1 MSHSGEMAGDLF
13 DLIEW
18 MTGHMHEAAKKGGT
32 AYSGRA
38 PRKVAAEFR
47 NRLKSGLQCITARTI
62 NTVI

>member
-1 MSHSGEMAGDLF
+1 
-13 DLIEW
+13 
-18 MTGHMHEAAKKGGT
+18 MTGHMREAAKKGGT

-62 NTVI
+62 GSMIACMGYQSGPARSLD